1 MSTELINRAKRL
13 RLILK
18 VNTIWSDHCVLLSD
32 TQLLVLFLK
41 KLLLLILGKGMCC
54 WFGWHFHDSLSYY
67 GVTFSIELL
76 EWGLTHFHDLENFHT
91 SK

>member
-18 VNTIWSDHCVLLSD
+18 VNTIWSDHFVLLSD

-54 WFGWHFHDSLSYY
+54 WFGWHLHDSLSYY
-67 GVTFSIELL
+67 GVTFSIEYVTRV
-76 EWGLTHFHDLENFHT
+76 GTNTF
-91 SK
+91 S